1 MQADTLTP
9 TQRARLLCVLGECP
23 GVDGGCTD
31 TPPRCARYGGDEAE
45 YAANVLYVGEIERGL
60 APTVSRAP
68 VDWLRLGTWLAI
80 AGVYVVLALAVGA
93 IVCWRWGW

>member
-1 MQADTLTP
+1 MQTNTLTP
-9 TQRARLLCVLGECP
+9 TEMARLSCIPICTLRAL
-23 GVDGGCTD
+23 GCTD
-31 TPPRCARYGGDEAE
+31 TPPCCARYGGDEAE

-68 VDWLRLGTWLAI
+68 VDWLRLGTWLIVA
-80 AGVYVVLALAVGA
+80 AVYFALALAVGA